1 VKRGEE
7 RAAAVQVLAALRAE
21 RKRKSRAQG
30 EIDEADAAI
39 TDLLRTVPKMK
50 GITMEEAAEEAGI
63 SRNMAYKLI
72 RKASSLPSAK

>member
-1 VKRGEE
+1 MTRGEE
-7 RAAAVQVLAALRAE
+7 RAAADQLLTALREE

-30 EIDEADAAI
+30 EVDAADAAI
-39 TDLLRTVPKMK
+39 TDLLTTVPKMK

-72 RKASSLPSAK
+72 RKRQPQ

>member
-7 RAAAVQVLAALRAE
+7 RAAAEQVLTALRAE

-30 EIDEADAAI
+30 EVDAADAAI
-39 TDLLRTVPKMK
+39 TELLRMVPKMK

-63 SRNMAYKLI
+63 SRNMAYKMV
-72 RKASSLPSAK
+72 RKRRAV

>member
-7 RAAAVQVLAALRAE
+7 RAAADQVLAALRAE

-30 EIDEADAAI
+30 EIDAADAAI
-39 TDLLRTVPKMK
+39 ADLLKTVPKMK
-50 GITMEEAAEEAGI
+50 GITMEEAAEQAGI

-72 RKASSLPSAK
+72 RKRPAV